1 MFVGTMPLL
10 CATIGVPLQFA
21 CPMLLTEAEVM
32 VFRPTYMICTQ
43 LSVEAADHIAV
54 MVKGYRTNT
63 VYNTQGGITDNEEV
77 RSLEPLW
84 TITPEYAEQLE
95 IIAKR
100 FRVQL
105 SECIIVD
112 TSFRVKRAR
121 GGPINF
127 NGRSVV
133 WYQTMEY
140 QEGQLLGS
148 WFDITLTNDVPD
160 IHLNESPM
168 LKVARTAE
176 CTHLKK
182 ELATAGRL
190 VRRCAQC
197 NKMDSEAASH
207 KKCVGCKR
215 VAYCDRACQ
224 KADWKRHKVHCGP
237 YQPTI

>member
-1 MFVGTMPLL
+1 MPLM

-21 CPMLLTEAEVM
+21 CPMLLSETELM
-32 VFRPTYMICTQ
+32 VFQPIYTIRTK

-54 MVKGYRTNT
+54 LVKGYRTNT
-63 VYNTQGGITDNEEV
+63 VYNTQGGITDEEEL
-77 RSLEPLW
+77 RSTRPRW
-84 TITPEYAEQLE
+84 TITDMYEEQLK

-100 FRVQL
+100 FRVPL
-105 SECIIVD
+105 TLCLIVD
-112 TSFRVKRAR
+112 QSFRVKRAR

-127 NGRSVV
+127 NGKSVV
-133 WYQTMEY
+133 WYETMEY
-140 QEGQLLGS
+140 QMGHMIGS
-148 WFDITLTNDVPD
+148 WFDITLTNNAPD
-160 IHLNESPM
+160 IHHSESPM
-168 LKVARTAE
+168 LKEARTADF
-176 CTHLKK
+176 THLKK

-224 KADWKRHKVHCGP
+224 KADWKRHEAHCGP
-237 YQPTI
+237 PTLYRFDC

>member
-1 MFVGTMPLL
+1 MVFQPIY
-10 CATIGVPLQFA
+10 TIG
-21 CPMLLTEAEVM
+21 TK
-32 VFRPTYMICTQ
+32 

-54 MVKGYRTNT
+54 LVKGYRTNT

-127 NGRSVV
+127 NGKSVV

-140 QEGQLLGS
+140 QMGHMIGS
-148 WFDITLTNDVPD
+148 WFDITLTNNAPD
-160 IHLNESPM
+160 IHHSESPM
-168 LKVARTAE
+168 LKEARTADF
-176 CTHLKK
+176 THLKK

-224 KADWKRHKVHCGP
+224 KADWKRHKAHCIDLW
-237 YQPTI
+237 QANESIDL